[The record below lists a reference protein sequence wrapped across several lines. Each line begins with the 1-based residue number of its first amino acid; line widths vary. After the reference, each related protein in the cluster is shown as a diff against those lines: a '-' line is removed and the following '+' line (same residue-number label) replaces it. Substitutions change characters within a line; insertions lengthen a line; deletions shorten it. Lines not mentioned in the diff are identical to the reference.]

1 MKTVF
6 IKKATLIILTVAVF
20 ALISLTSCE
29 QDNVE
34 PELNVAPG
42 GGTLSTYK
50 AYTLEAVT
58 GMGNVYGRI
67 VFWKDNA
74 SNTLVQVSLYN
85 TQNDVL
91 YPSGVYSGDVSAA
104 SPEQLMSLYSIQGS
118 TGEFSTNK
126 FYVIKDKTFYD
137 GLATYDAHI
146 SIFSG
151 TDAVAIGNVGANAT
165 PVAKS
170 E

>member
-6 IKKATLIILTVAVF
+6 IKKATLIHLIAAVF

-50 AYTLEAVT
+50 AYTLEPVA

-74 SNTLVQVSLYN
+74 NNTLVQVSLYN
-85 TQNDVL
+85 TENDLL
-91 YPSGVYSGDVSAA
+91 YPSGVYSGDANEVS
-104 SPEQLMSLYSIQGS
+104 PDQLMSLYSIQGS
-118 TGEFSTNK
+118 TGEFSTSK

-137 GLATYDAHI
+137 GLDTYDAHI

-151 TDAVAIGNVGANAT
+151 TDAVAIGDVGANAT